1 MLDHRPT
8 LFLVC
13 GKIAAGKST
22 LAQTLASGP
31 STLLLSEDHWLST
44 LYPEEVSTLD
54 DYVRCSARLK
64 QVIGPHVVSLLKE
77 GVSVV
82 MDFPANTLQQRRW
95 LRGLGEA
102 SSAHHELHFLDVP
115 DHVCKRRLRERNR
128 SGQHPYQTDE
138 KNFDLVSRY
147 FVPPSEDEGF
157 NLITHRL

>member
-64 QVIGPHVVSLLKE
+64 KLLP
-77 GVSVV
+77 
-82 MDFPANTLQQRRW
+82 MLLLTA
-95 LRGLGEA
+95 
-102 SSAHHELHFLDVP
+102 
-115 DHVCKRRLRERNR
+115 
-128 SGQHPYQTDE
+128 
-138 KNFDLVSRY
+138 
-147 FVPPSEDEGF
+147 
-157 NLITHRL
+157 